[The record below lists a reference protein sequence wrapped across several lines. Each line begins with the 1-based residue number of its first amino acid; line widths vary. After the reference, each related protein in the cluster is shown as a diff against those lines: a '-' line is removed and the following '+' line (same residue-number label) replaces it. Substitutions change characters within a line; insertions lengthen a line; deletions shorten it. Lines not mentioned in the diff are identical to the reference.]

1 MNTAGLSTDQAPP
14 LEVPATFYAI
24 IPAAI
29 VTGGALLLAEGGT
42 LLASS
47 WLPRT
52 IALVHVMTLGVLA
65 AAMLGSLYQMVP
77 VVAGSPVPAIRL
89 SHGVAACLVLGAG
102 ALIFGLWSANAR
114 AIQLGAVALSI
125 ALIAFFVPMAI
136 ALSRARGGETLLGMR
151 IAVTCLAL
159 LAALGVRL
167 AWGHAGD
174 MPSSR
179 QALLVAHVDLALVGW
194 VGGLITAVSWQVVP
208 MFYLTEAFPKRRAY
222 GIAIGVGVSA
232 AAVTLAALA
241 GAAVTWIVIAALP
254 GAIAV
259 LLVEPWTLAR
269 MIPRRKRR
277 RWDPTLQFWWS
288 AIVAAPLVLLAALA
302 TWLTD
307 EPRAT
312 LVFGWLALWG
322 WGAATVHG
330 MLTRIVPFLAWFHR
344 FAKGQD
350 VPPMKRLLPDEHV
363 RVQLFAHVITTVVG
377 LVAIVSRVDLL
388 ARATGACMAI
398 TGVLLGNALLGVRRR
413 ARSGT

>member
-24 IPAAI
+24 IPLAM
-29 VTGGALLLAEGGT
+29 VTAGALLLAEGGM

-89 SHGVAACLVLGAG
+89 SHGVAGCLVVGAG

-114 AIQLGAVALSI
+114 AIQLGAIALSI
-125 ALIAFFVPMAI
+125 ALIVFLVPMAV
-136 ALSRARGGETLLGMR
+136 ALTRASGGETLLGMR
-151 IAVTCLAL
+151 IAVTCLAV

-194 VGGLITAVSWQVVP
+194 VGGLISAVSWQVVP
-208 MFYLTEAFPKRRAY
+208 MFYLTEAFPRRRAY
-222 GIAIGVGVSA
+222 AIAIAVGVSA
-232 AAVTLAALA
+232 LAVTVAALA
-241 GAAVTWIVIAALP
+241 AASVTWIVVAALP

-259 LLVEPWTLAR
+259 LLVEPFTLAR

-277 RWDPTLQFWWS
+277 RSDPTLQFWWS
-288 AIVAAPLVLLAALA
+288 AIARAVGLGRRDGARHAHAHRAVPRVVPPLRGRSGGRAADEAPAPRRSRANAAVGPRRHHGGRP
-302 TWLTD
+302 D
-307 EPRAT
+307 RDREPRRSARARDRR
-312 LVFGWLALWG
+312 LHGDHR
-322 WGAATVHG
+322 GAARQRAPRGEAPGARG
-330 MLTRIVPFLAWFHR
+330 MTA
-344 FAKGQD
+344 G
-350 VPPMKRLLPDEHV
+350 
-363 RVQLFAHVITTVVG
+363 
-377 LVAIVSRVDLL
+377 
-388 ARATGACMAI
+388 
-398 TGVLLGNALLGVRRR
+398 
-413 ARSGT
+413 